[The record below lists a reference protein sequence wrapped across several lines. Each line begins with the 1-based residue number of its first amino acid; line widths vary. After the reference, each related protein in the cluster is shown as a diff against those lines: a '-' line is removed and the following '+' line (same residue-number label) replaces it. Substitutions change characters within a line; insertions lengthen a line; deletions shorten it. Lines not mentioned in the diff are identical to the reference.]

1 MGALIIIAISF
12 AVYFLPSIVGR
23 NKENSASI
31 ILLNLFLGWTFVGWV
46 VALVWATSKDDNTK
60 HYLLKIQAEQR
71 DTLHK
76 ISDKNT
82 NISISVSDEIRK
94 LNIKVGETTKD
105 GMFTLKVAE
114 CLGSCGTAPMLQC
127 GASYHEN
134 LTYEKVD
141 KLIEK
146 YKSEARL
153 RSYTDRD
160 YTNTL

>member
-46 VALVWATSKDDNTK
+46 VALVWAVSKDDNTK

-71 DTLHK
+71 NTLNK

-94 LNIKVGETTKD
+94 LND
-105 GMFTLKVAE
+105 LKNQGLISE
-114 CLGSCGTAPMLQC
+114 EEFEQLR
-127 GASYHEN
+127 
-134 LTYEKVD
+134 K
-141 KLIEK
+141 KL
-146 YKSEARL
+146 L
-153 RSYTDRD
+153 
-160 YTNTL
+160 